1 MSRVVLVTGA
11 SSGIGR
17 AIAQT
22 FSTRGSLVF
31 GTDPHDAAAAAG
43 EAIRGLVLDV
53 RDDTSVADAV
63 AAVLRAAGRID
74 VLVNNAGLAV
84 VGPLEEIS
92 VEQAHAQLD
101 VNLFGVMRMT
111 NAILPVMRRQGA
123 GRIVNM
129 GSLAGLV
136 PVPYLGIYSASK
148 HALEGY
154 SEALAGEV
162 RQFGIRVALIEPGF
176 IRTALD
182 SAAVAG
188 TKRLPMYDG
197 VRERALS
204 GLRRAIAE
212 GGDVTRVADAAWRA
226 ATAVRPRLRYP
237 VGRRAALA
245 GLLHAVLPHAV
256 LAWNVRRQI
265 HLESFK
271 PLAMLRG
278 RRRRA

>member
-22 FSTRGSLVF
+22 FAARSASVF
-31 GTDPHDAAAAAG
+31 GTDPRDAAAAASG
-43 EAIRGLVLDV
+43 AVGGLVLDV
-53 RDDTSVADAV
+53 RDDASVADAV
-63 AAVLRAAGRID
+63 AAVLHAAGRID

-92 VEQAHAQLD
+92 VEQAGAQFD
-101 VNLFGVMRMT
+101 VNLFGVMRMS
-111 NAILPVMRRQGA
+111 NAVLPVMRRQGA
-123 GRIVNM
+123 GRIINM

-162 RQFGIRVALIEPGF
+162 RQFGIGVSLIEPGF

-188 TKRLPMYDG
+188 TRRLPAYDG

-212 GGDVTRVADAAWRA
+212 GDDVARVADAAWRA
-226 ATAVRPRLRYP
+226 ATAARPRLRYP
-237 VGRRAALA
+237 VGRGAALA
-245 GLLHAVLPHAV
+245 GLLRALLPQAV

-278 RRRRA
+278 RGPRP

>member
-1 MSRVVLVTGA
+1 MSQVVLVTGA

-17 AIAQT
+17 ATAQR
-22 FSTRGSLVF
+22 FSARGARVF
-31 GTDPHDAAAAAG
+31 GTDPHDAAAAAND
-43 EAIRGLVLDV
+43 AVRGLVLDV
-53 RDDTSVADAV
+53 RHDASVADAV
-63 AAVLRAAGRID
+63 AVVLREAGRID

-92 VEQAHAQLD
+92 LEQAGAQFD
-101 VNLFGVMRMT
+101 VNLFGAMRMI
-111 NAILPVMRRQGA
+111 NAVLPVMRRQGA
-123 GRIVNM
+123 GRIINM
-129 GSLAGLV
+129 GSLAGLMA
-136 PVPYLGIYSASK
+136 VPYLGIYSASK

-162 RQFGIRVALIEPGF
+162 REFGIRVALIEPGF

-182 SAAVAG
+182 SSAVVG
-188 TKRLPMYDG
+188 SRRLPAYDG

-212 GGDVTRVADAAWRA
+212 GDDVARVVDAAWRA
-226 ATAVRPRLRYP
+226 ATAARPRMRYP
-237 VGRRAALA
+237 VGRGAALA
-245 GLLHAVLPHAV
+245 GLLRSVLPHPV
-256 LAWNVRRQI
+256 LAWSVRRRI

-278 RRRRA
+278 RRPRS